1 MTTAGQLRHK
11 VTIQKLGD
19 GESEWGEP
27 IKDQWVDVCSPW
39 ADIRQP
45 SGLSAIKAD
54 AQVSI
59 VRTSI
64 RIRFRNDVKPGMRV
78 VHGER
83 IYNVKAGPLAVDG
96 KRVFIDLVCEE
107 VM

>member
-1 MTTAGQLRHK
+1 MTTAGQLRHRI
-11 VTIQKLGD
+11 TIQRLGD
-19 GESEWGEP
+19 GVNEWGEP
-27 IKDQWVDVCSPW
+27 IKDQWIDVCSPW

-64 RIRFRNDVKPGMRV
+64 RIRHRTDVVAGMRV
-78 VHGER
+78 LHGAKT
-83 IYNVKAGPLAVDG
+83 YDVKVVLAVEG
-96 KRVFIDLVCEE
+96 KRVFVDLVCDE
-107 VM
+107 VV

>member
-11 VTIQKLGD
+11 VTIQKQ
-19 GESEWGEP
+19 GEGVNDWGEP
-27 IKDQWVDVCSPW
+27 VNDWQDVCSPW

-59 VRTSI
+59 VRTSV
-64 RIRFRNDVKPGMRV
+64 RIRFRTDVKPGMRV
-78 VHGER
+78 VHGTQ
-83 IYNVKAGPLAVDG
+83 IYDIKAGPLAVDG
-96 KRVFIDLVCEE
+96 KRVFIDLICEE
-107 VM
+107 TT

>member
-11 VTIQKLGD
+11 VTIQKQGQAQNEL
-19 GESEWGEP
+19 SELLP
-27 IKDQWVDVCSPW
+27 DQWVDVCSPW

-59 VRTSI
+59 VRTSV
-64 RIRFRNDVKPGMRV
+64 RIRFRTDVKPGMRV
-78 VHGER
+78 VHGDR
-83 IYNVKAGPLAVDG
+83 IYDIKAGPLAVDG
-96 KRVFIDLVCEE
+96 KRVFIDLICEE
-107 VM
+107 VT

>member
-11 VTIQKLGD
+11 VVIQKLGD
-19 GESEWGEP
+19 GKDGAGQP
-27 IKDQWVDVCSPW
+27 IPNQWVDVCSPW

-54 AQVSI
+54 AQVSV

-64 RIRFRNDVKPGMRV
+64 RIRIRAGIKAGMRV

-83 IYNVKAGPLAVDG
+83 IYAVKADPLMVDG
-96 KRVFIDLVCEE
+96 RREFIDLVCEAIT
-107 VM
+107 

>member
-1 MTTAGQLRHK
+1 MTTTGQLRHK

-19 GESEWGEP
+19 AENEWGEP
-27 IKDQWVDVCSPW
+27 VKDEWVDVCSPW

-64 RIRFRNDVKPGMRV
+64 RIRFRNDVTAGMRV
-78 VHGER
+78 VHGPKT
-83 IYNVKAGPLAVDG
+83 YSVKAVLMVEG
-96 KRVFIDLVCEE
+96 KRVFVDLVCEE
-107 VM
+107 VV

>member
-1 MTTAGQLRHK
+1 MTTIGQLRHRI
-11 VTIQKLGD
+11 TIQKQGD
-19 GESEWGEP
+19 GVNEWGEP
-27 IKDQWVDVCSPW
+27 IKDQWIDVCSPR
-39 ADIRQP
+39 ADIRQL

-64 RIRFRNDVKPGMRV
+64 RIRHRTDVQAGMRV
-78 VHGER
+78 VHGAKA
-83 IYNVKAGPLAVDG
+83 YDVKAVLMVDG

-107 VM
+107 KT